1 MPSRTVNAPCPDV
14 LVGFACAT
22 VDRRKHVLSVK
33 AGDAA
38 GPHLGLVGARR
49 EGGQYAWYV
58 CIVMMLLLSIS
69 YMDRSVLALLV
80 APIEAAFSVRDT
92 TMGLLQGA
100 AFAVVYVVFAFP
112 LARLADRGN
121 RRNLIVYGVIFW
133 CGATICCGL
142 AQSVR
147 QLFLARMSVAA
158 GEAVLMPA
166 AVSILSDYFGPKSR
180 ARALSVYSIGLYLGS
195 GLAMGGGGAL
205 MKAFGPDGAVAPV
218 MGALASWRLV
228 FILMGLVG
236 LFVVPLLMGVREP
249 QRLRD
254 DGRSAE
260 ATLPFK
266 QMMRE
271 LRTKRTAV
279 LGTIIGF
286 ALISLGATTVN
297 AWGATLFLR
306 THGWSI
312 GNAGLR
318 LGVFTLVLGP
328 LGAITGG
335 VAADWL
341 AKRGRVDAKPFIGI
355 LSASGCVVG
364 ALVLTLQS
372 TAIALIG
379 IGLLNYLIGFNF
391 GIVQASLAD
400 LLPNRMRAVISALY
414 IATTNIFAAT
424 LGPLLVGVLNDHVF
438 KDPAE
443 IATSLR
449 IVVPS
454 AFLLA
459 AVTLWHVLPAYRRA
473 LAGRR

>member
-1 MPSRTVNAPCPDV
+1 MPSRIVNAPCPDV

-22 VDRRKHVLSVK
+22 VDRRKHVLN
-33 AGDAA
+33 AEARDAA
-38 GPHLGLVGARR
+38 GPHLGLAGARR

-80 APIEAAFSVRDT
+80 APIEATFSVRDT

-205 MKAFGPDGAVAPV
+205 MKVFGPDGAVAPV
-218 MGALASWRLV
+218 IWALASWRLV

-249 QRLRD
+249 QRLGD

-260 ATLPFK
+260 ATLPFH
-266 QMMRE
+266 QMLRE

-279 LGTIIGF
+279 FGTIIGF

-297 AWGATLFLR
+297 A
-306 THGWSI
+306 
-312 GNAGLR
+312 
-318 LGVFTLVLGP
+318 FTLVFGP

-355 LSASGCVVG
+355 LSASGCVIG
-364 ALVLTLQS
+364 ALVLTFQS

>member
-1 MPSRTVNAPCPDV
+1 V
-14 LVGFACAT
+14 LNVE
-22 VDRRKHVLSVK
+22 
-33 AGDAA
+33 AA
-38 GPHLGLVGARR
+38 GAPGPPVSVGGVGRD
-49 EGGQYAWYV
+49 GGRYAWYV
-58 CIVMMLLLSIS
+58 CLLLMLLLAIS

-80 APIEAAFSVRDT
+80 APIETAFSVRDT

-100 AFAVVYVVFAFP
+100 AFAVVYVLFAFP

-142 AQSVR
+142 AQSIH

-205 MKAFGPDGAVAPV
+205 MKVLGPAGAAVPM
-218 MGALASWRLV
+218 MGVLASWRMV
-228 FILMGLVG
+228 FIVMGLVG

-249 QRLRD
+249 QRLGD
-254 DGRSAE
+254 DGHSAE

-271 LRTKRTAV
+271 LKTKRAAV
-279 LGTIIGF
+279 FGTIIGF
-286 ALISLGATTVN
+286 ALISLGATTINV
-297 AWGATLFLR
+297 WGATLFLR
-306 THGWSI
+306 THGWTI
-312 GNAGLR
+312 GDAGLR
-318 LGVFTLVLGP
+318 LGALTLVFGP
-328 LGAITGG
+328 LGAISGG

-341 AKRGRVDAKPFIGI
+341 AKRGRVDAKPFVGL
-355 LSASGCVVG
+355 LSASGCIVG

-372 TAIALIG
+372 TMIAIIG
-379 IGLLNYLIGFNF
+379 VGLVNYLIGFNF

-424 LGPLLVGVLNDHVF
+424 LGPLLVGILNDRVF
-438 KDPAE
+438 TGPAE
-443 IATSLR
+443 IAISLR
-449 IVVPS
+449 VVAPS

-459 AVTLWHVLPAYRRA
+459 ALTLCLVLPAYRLA

>member
-1 MPSRTVNAPCPDV
+1 VNGEASALIAGTAADAPGSHV
-14 LVGFACAT
+14 SLAGT
-22 VDRRKHVLSVK
+22 RR
-33 AGDAA
+33 D
-38 GPHLGLVGARR
+38 
-49 EGGQYAWYV
+49 GGRYAWYV
-58 CIVMMLLLSIS
+58 CLVLMLLLAIS

-133 CGATICCGL
+133 CAATICCGL
-142 AQSVR
+142 ARNIQ

-166 AVSILSDYFGPKSR
+166 AVSILADYFGPKSR
-180 ARALSVYSIGLYLGS
+180 ARALSVYSIGLYFGS

-205 MKAFGPDGAVAPV
+205 MKAFGPAVTVVPV
-218 MGALASWRLV
+218 IGALASWRLV
-228 FILMGLVG
+228 FALMGLVG
-236 LFVVPLLMGVREP
+236 LLVVPLLIGVREP
-249 QRLRD
+249 QRLSD
-254 DGRSAE
+254 DGHSAE

-271 LRTKRTAV
+271 LKAKRTAV
-279 LGTIIGF
+279 LGTIVGF

-306 THGWSI
+306 SHGWSI

-318 LGVFTLVLGP
+318 LGAITLVLGP

-341 AKRGRVDAKPFIGI
+341 AKRGRVDAKPIVGTV
-355 LSASGCVVG
+355 SAIGCVVG

-372 TAIALIG
+372 TALALIG
-379 IGLLNYLIGFNF
+379 VGLLNYLIGFNF

-414 IATTNIFAAT
+414 VATTNIFAAT
-424 LGPLLVGVLNDHVF
+424 LGPLLVGVLNDRVF
-438 KDPAE
+438 KEPAQ
-443 IATSLR
+443 IAMSLR

-459 AVTLWHVLPAYRRA
+459 ALTLWHVLPAYRRA
-473 LAGRR
+473 LADRR

>member
-1 MPSRTVNAPCPDV
+1 V
-14 LVGFACAT
+14 LNVE
-22 VDRRKHVLSVK
+22 
-33 AGDAA
+33 AA
-38 GPHLGLVGARR
+38 GAPGPPVSVGGVRR
-49 EGGQYAWYV
+49 DGGRYAWYV
-58 CIVMMLLLSIS
+58 CLVLMLLLAIS

-100 AFAVVYVVFAFP
+100 AFAVVYVLFAFP

-142 AQSVR
+142 ARSIH

-205 MKAFGPDGAVAPV
+205 MKVLGPAGAAVP
-218 MGALASWRLV
+218 MIGILSSWRMV

-236 LFVVPLLMGVREP
+236 LFVVPLLMGVQEP
-249 QRLRD
+249 QRVGD
-254 DGRSAE
+254 DGHSAE
-260 ATLPFK
+260 ATLSFK

-271 LRTKRTAV
+271 LKTKRAAV
-279 LGTIIGF
+279 FGTIIGF
-286 ALISLGATTVN
+286 ALISLGANTIN
-297 AWGATLFLR
+297 GWGATLFLR
-306 THGWSI
+306 THGWTI
-312 GNAGLR
+312 GDAGLR
-318 LGVFTLVLGP
+318 LGALTLVFGP
-328 LGAITGG
+328 FGAISGG

-341 AKRGRVDAKPFIGI
+341 AKRGRVDAKPFVGM
-355 LSASGCVVG
+355 LSASGCVAG

-372 TAIALIG
+372 TMIALVG
-379 IGLLNYLIGFNF
+379 IGLVNYLIGFNF

-424 LGPLLVGVLNDHVF
+424 LGPLLVGILNDHVF
-438 KDPAE
+438 RDPAE
-443 IATSLR
+443 IAISLR
-449 IVVPS
+449 VVVPS

-459 AVTLWHVLPAYRRA
+459 ALTLRHVLPAYRLA
-473 LAGRR
+473 FAGRR

>member
-1 MPSRTVNAPCPDV
+1 VLRAATAADAPGAHASLAGTRPD
-14 LVGFACAT
+14 
-22 VDRRKHVLSVK
+22 
-33 AGDAA
+33 
-38 GPHLGLVGARR
+38 
-49 EGGQYAWYV
+49 EGRYAWYV
-58 CIVMMLLLSIS
+58 CLVLMLLLAIS

-100 AFAVVYVVFAFP
+100 AFAGVYVVFAFP

-133 CGATICCGL
+133 CAATICCGL
-142 AQSVR
+142 ARNIQ

-166 AVSILSDYFGPKSR
+166 AVSILADYFGPKSR
-180 ARALSVYSIGLYLGS
+180 ARALSVYSIGLYFGS

-205 MKAFGPDGAVAPV
+205 MKAFGPAGTVVPV

-228 FILMGLVG
+228 FVSMGLAG
-236 LFVVPLLMGVREP
+236 LLVVPLLIGVREP
-249 QRLRD
+249 QRLGD
-254 DGRSAE
+254 DGHSAE
-260 ATLPFK
+260 AALPFK
-266 QMMRE
+266 RMMRE
-271 LRTKRTAV
+271 LRAKRTAV
-279 LGTIIGF
+279 FGTIVGF

-297 AWGATLFLR
+297 AWAATLFLR
-306 THGWSI
+306 AHGWSI

-318 LGVFTLVLGP
+318 LGAITLALGP

-341 AKRGRVDAKPFIGI
+341 AKRGRVDAKPIVGTV
-355 LSASGCVVG
+355 SAIGCVVG

-372 TAIALIG
+372 TISALIG
-379 IGLLNYLIGFNF
+379 VGLLNYLIGFNF

-438 KDPAE
+438 KEPAQ
-443 IATSLR
+443 IAMSLR
-449 IVVPS
+449 VVVPS

-459 AVTLWHVLPAYRRA
+459 ALTLWHVLPAYRRS
-473 LAGRR
+473 LADPSPLH

>member
-1 MPSRTVNAPCPDV
+1 MPSRTANALCPYV

-22 VDRRKHVLSVK
+22 VDRRKNVLN
-33 AGDAA
+33 AEARDAA
-38 GPHLGLVGARR
+38 GPHLGLAGARR
-49 EGGQYAWYV
+49 EGGGYAWYV
-58 CIVMMLLLSIS
+58 CVVMMLLLSIS

-112 LARLADRGN
+112 LARFADRGN

-205 MKAFGPDGAVAPV
+205 MKVFGPDGAVAPV
-218 MGALASWRLV
+218 MWALASWRLV

-254 DGRSAE
+254 DGRAAE
-260 ATLPFK
+260 ATLSFK

-312 GNAGLR
+312 GDAGLR
-318 LGVFTLVLGP
+318 LGAFTLVFGP

-341 AKRGRVDAKPFIGI
+341 TKRGRVDAKPFIGL

-372 TAIALIG
+372 TAVALIG

-438 KDPAE
+438 KDPVE

-459 AVTLWHVLPAYRRA
+459 AVTLWHVLPAYRQA

>member
-1 MPSRTVNAPCPDV
+1 LECVRLDVRATVNSEADV
-14 LVGFACAT
+14 LRAETAADAPGAHA
-22 VDRRKHVLSVK
+22 SP
-33 AGDAA
+33 AGTRPD
-38 GPHLGLVGARR
+38 
-49 EGGQYAWYV
+49 EGRYAWYV
-58 CIVMMLLLSIS
+58 CLVLMLLLAIS

-133 CGATICCGL
+133 CAATICCGL
-142 AQSVR
+142 ARNIQ

-166 AVSILSDYFGPKSR
+166 AVSILADYFGPKSR
-180 ARALSVYSIGLYLGS
+180 ARALSVYSIGLYFGS

-205 MKAFGPDGAVAPV
+205 MKAFGPAGTVVPV

-228 FILMGLVG
+228 FVSMGLAG
-236 LFVVPLLMGVREP
+236 LLVVPLLIGVREP
-249 QRLRD
+249 QRFGD
-254 DGRSAE
+254 DGHSAE
-260 ATLPFK
+260 AALPFK
-266 QMMRE
+266 RMMRE
-271 LRTKRTAV
+271 LRAKRTAV
-279 LGTIIGF
+279 FGTIVGF

-297 AWGATLFLR
+297 AWAATLFLR

-318 LGVFTLVLGP
+318 LGAITLVLGP

-341 AKRGRVDAKPFIGI
+341 AKRGRVDAKPIVGTV
-355 LSASGCVVG
+355 SAIGCVVG

-372 TAIALIG
+372 TILALIG
-379 IGLLNYLIGFNF
+379 VGLLNYLIGFNF

-438 KDPAE
+438 KEPAQ
-443 IATSLR
+443 IAMSLR
-449 IVVPS
+449 VVVPS

-459 AVTLWHVLPAYRRA
+459 ALTLWHVLPAYRRA
-473 LAGRR
+473 LADPSPIH

>member
-1 MPSRTVNAPCPDV
+1 VNAPCPDV

-38 GPHLGLVGARR
+38 GPHLGLVGARQ
-49 EGGQYAWYV
+49 EGGRYAWYV
-58 CIVMMLLLSIS
+58 CVVMMLLLSIS

-205 MKAFGPDGAVAPV
+205 MKVFGPDGAVAPV
-218 MGALASWRLV
+218 MWALASWRLV

-249 QRLRD
+249 QRLGD

-260 ATLPFK
+260 AALPVT
-266 QMMRE
+266 E
-271 LRTKRTAV
+271 LRREFKTKWAAIC
-279 LGTIIGF
+279 GTIIGF

-297 AWGATLFLR
+297 AWGATLFFR

-312 GNAGLR
+312 GDAGLR
-318 LGVFTLVLGP
+318 LGALTLLLGP
-328 LGAITGG
+328 LGAISGG

-341 AKRGRVDAKPFIGI
+341 AKRGRVDAKPFVGL
-355 LSASGCVVG
+355 LSASGCVVAG
-364 ALVLTLQS
+364 LVLTLQS
-372 TAIALIG
+372 TTIALIG
-379 IGLLNYLIGFNF
+379 IGVLNYLIGFNF

-414 IATTNIFAAT
+414 VATTNIFAAT
-424 LGPLLVGVLNDHVF
+424 LGPLLVGILNDHVF
-438 KDPAE
+438 RDPAQ

-459 AVTLWHVLPAYRRA
+459 ALTLRRVLPAYRTA
-473 LAGRR
+473 LANRR

>member
-1 MPSRTVNAPCPDV
+1 MPEPRLNQA
-14 LVGFACAT
+14 
-22 VDRRKHVLSVK
+22 
-33 AGDAA
+33 
-38 GPHLGLVGARR
+38 GARWQ
-49 EGGQYAWYV
+49 EGRYAWYV
-58 CIVMMLLLSIS
+58 CLVMMLLLSIS

-80 APIEAAFSVRDT
+80 APIESAFSVRDT

-100 AFAVVYVVFAFP
+100 AFAVVYVAFAFP

-121 RRNLIVYGVIFW
+121 RRNLILCGVVFW
-133 CGATICCGL
+133 CGATVCCGL
-142 AQSVR
+142 ARSIGQI
-147 QLFLARMSVAA
+147 FLARMSVAA

-166 AVSILSDYFGPKSR
+166 AVSILADYFGPKSR

-205 MKAFGPDGAVAPV
+205 MKAIGPAGAVLP
-218 MGALASWRLV
+218 MFGALASWRLV
-228 FILMGLVG
+228 FVLMGLVG
-236 LFVVPLLMGVREP
+236 LLVLPLLIGVREP
-249 QRLRD
+249 RRLGD
-254 DGRSAE
+254 DGHSAE
-260 ATLPFK
+260 AALPFNE
-266 QMMRE
+266 MMRE
-271 LRTKRTAV
+271 LKAKRTAV
-279 LGTIIGF
+279 LSTIIGF
-286 ALISLGATTVN
+286 ALISLGATTIN

-318 LGVFTLVLGP
+318 LGALTLVFGP

-341 AKRGRVDAKPFIGI
+341 AKRGRIDAKPFIGFS
-355 LSASGCVVG
+355 SASGCAVG
-364 ALVLTLQS
+364 ALVLTVHS
-372 TAIALIG
+372 TMIALIG
-379 IGLLNYLIGFNF
+379 LGFTNYLIGFNF

-424 LGPLLVGVLNDHVF
+424 LGPLLVGILNDHVF
-438 KDPAE
+438 RDPAQ

-449 IVVPS
+449 IVAPT

-459 AVTLWHVLPAYRRA
+459 ALTLRHVLPAYRRA
-473 LAGRR
+473 LTGKR

>member
-1 MPSRTVNAPCPDV
+1 MPPSGSSGPPLLSGDRGATHIAVPASNAGTQRD
-14 LVGFACAT
+14 G
-22 VDRRKHVLSVK
+22 
-33 AGDAA
+33 
-38 GPHLGLVGARR
+38 GA
-49 EGGQYAWYV
+49 YAWYA
-58 CIVMMLLLSIS
+58 CLVMMLLLAIS

-80 APIEAAFSVRDT
+80 APIETTFGVRDT

-100 AFAVVYVVFAFP
+100 AFAVVYVLFAFP

-121 RRNLIVYGVIFW
+121 RRNLIVYGVIVW
-133 CGATICCGL
+133 CGATVCCGL
-142 AQSVR
+142 ARSVP
-147 QLFLARMSVAA
+147 QLFLARMLVAA

-205 MKAFGPDGAVAPV
+205 MKAFGPTGAALPV
-218 MGALASWRLV
+218 VGALESWRLV
-228 FILMGLVG
+228 FILLGVVG
-236 LFVVPLLMGVREP
+236 LLIVAPLLGVREP
-249 QRLRD
+249 ARVGD
-254 DGRSAE
+254 NGHSAE
-260 ATLPFK
+260 AALPVK
-266 QMMRE
+266 EMRRE
-271 LRTKRTAV
+271 FATKRTAI

-286 ALISLGATTVN
+286 ALISLGATTIN

-306 THGWSI
+306 SHGWSI

-318 LGVFTLVLGP
+318 LGALTLILGP

-335 VAADWL
+335 VVADRL
-341 AKRGRVDAKPFIGI
+341 AKRGRIDAKPFVGM
-355 LSASGCVVG
+355 LSASGCVVA
-364 ALVLTLQS
+364 ALVLTLPS
-372 TAIALIG
+372 TALALIG
-379 IGLLNYLIGFNF
+379 IGLVNYLIGFNF

-438 KDPAE
+438 PDPAQ
-443 IATSLR
+443 IAISLR
-449 IVVPS
+449 LVVPS

-459 AVTLWHVLPAYRRA
+459 ALTLRHVLPSYRLA
-473 LAGRR
+473 LVAR

>member
-1 MPSRTVNAPCPDV
+1 MNREVNV
-14 LVGFACAT
+14 L
-22 VDRRKHVLSVK
+22 K
-33 AGDAA
+33 AEAA
-38 GPHLGLVGARR
+38 AVPGAHASLAGIRHD
-49 EGGQYAWYV
+49 GGRYAWYV
-58 CIVMMLLLSIS
+58 CVVLMLLLAIS

-80 APIEAAFSVRDT
+80 APIESDFSVRDT

-100 AFAVVYVVFAFP
+100 AFAVVYVIFAFP

-133 CGATICCGL
+133 CVATIGCGL
-142 AQSVR
+142 ARNIQ

-166 AVSILSDYFGPKSR
+166 AVSILADYFGPTSR
-180 ARALSVYSIGLYLGS
+180 ARALSIYSIGLYLGS

-205 MKAFGPDGAVAPV
+205 MKVFGAGGAVLPV
-218 MGALASWRLV
+218 IGALASWRLV
-228 FILMGLVG
+228 FVLMGLIG
-236 LFVVPLLMGVREP
+236 LLVVPLLIAVREP
-249 QRLRD
+249 RRLGD
-254 DGRSAE
+254 DGHSAD
-260 ATLPFK
+260 ATLPFG
-266 QMMRE
+266 QMMLE
-271 LRTKRTAV
+271 LKAKRIAV
-279 LGTIIGF
+279 FGTIIGF

-297 AWGATLFLR
+297 AWGASLFLR

-318 LGVFTLVLGP
+318 LGLFTLAFGP

-341 AKRGRVDAKPFIGI
+341 AKRGRLDAKPLVGAV
-355 LSASGCVVG
+355 SAIGCVVG

-372 TAIALIG
+372 TIMALIG
-379 IGLLNYLIGFNF
+379 LGILNYLIGFNF

-424 LGPLLVGVLNDHVF
+424 LGPLLVGILNDHVF
-438 KDPAE
+438 REPAQ
-443 IATSLR
+443 IAISLR
-449 IVVPS
+449 VVAPT

-459 AVTLWHVLPAYRRA
+459 ALTLWYVLPAYRRA

>member
-1 MPSRTVNAPCPDV
+1 
-14 LVGFACAT
+14 
-22 VDRRKHVLSVK
+22 
-33 AGDAA
+33 
-38 GPHLGLVGARR
+38 
-49 EGGQYAWYV
+49 
-58 CIVMMLLLSIS
+58 
-69 YMDRSVLALLV
+69 
-80 APIEAAFSVRDT
+80 
-92 TMGLLQGA
+92 
-100 AFAVVYVVFAFP
+100 
-112 LARLADRGN
+112 
-121 RRNLIVYGVIFW
+121 
-133 CGATICCGL
+133 
-142 AQSVR
+142 
-147 QLFLARMSVAA
+147 
-158 GEAVLMPA
+158 MPA

-297 AWGATLFLR
+297 AWGGHTVLAHPRLEHR
-306 THGWSI
+306 QCGAS
-312 GNAGLR
+312 

-341 AKRGRVDAKPFIGI
+341 AKRGRVDASP
-355 LSASGCVVG
+355 SSVSCRRAACVVG
-364 ALVLTLQS
+364 SARAYPAEHGDRPHRHRIVELSHRVQFRNCSGQLGRS
-372 TAIALIG
+372 IAESHARGDI
-379 IGLLNYLIGFNF
+379 
-391 GIVQASLAD
+391 
-400 LLPNRMRAVISALY
+400 RAVYSDDEHLRGTPGASA
-414 IATTNIFAAT
+414 
-424 LGPLLVGVLNDHVF
+424 
-438 KDPAE
+438 
-443 IATSLR
+443 R
-449 IVVPS
+449 
-454 AFLLA
+454 
-459 AVTLWHVLPAYRRA
+459 RRA
-473 LAGRR
+473 QRSRFQGPG

>member
-1 MPSRTVNAPCPDV
+1 VNGEASALIAGTAADAPGSHV
-14 LVGFACAT
+14 SLAGT
-22 VDRRKHVLSVK
+22 RR
-33 AGDAA
+33 D
-38 GPHLGLVGARR
+38 
-49 EGGQYAWYV
+49 GGRYAWYV
-58 CIVMMLLLSIS
+58 CLVLMLLLAIS

-133 CGATICCGL
+133 CAATICCGL
-142 AQSVR
+142 ARNIQ

-166 AVSILSDYFGPKSR
+166 AVSILADYFGPKSR
-180 ARALSVYSIGLYLGS
+180 ARALSVYSIGLYFGS

-205 MKAFGPDGAVAPV
+205 MKAFGPPV
-218 MGALASWRLV
+218 TVLPVIGALASWRLV
-228 FILMGLVG
+228 FALMGLVG
-236 LFVVPLLMGVREP
+236 LLVVPLLIGVREP
-249 QRLRD
+249 QRLSD
-254 DGRSAE
+254 DGHSAE

-271 LRTKRTAV
+271 LKAKRTAV
-279 LGTIIGF
+279 LGTIVGF

-318 LGVFTLVLGP
+318 LGAITLVLGP

-341 AKRGRVDAKPFIGI
+341 AKRGRVDAKPIVGTV
-355 LSASGCVVG
+355 SAIGCVVG

-372 TAIALIG
+372 TALALIG
-379 IGLLNYLIGFNF
+379 VGLLNYLIGFNF

-414 IATTNIFAAT
+414 VATTNIFAAT
-424 LGPLLVGVLNDHVF
+424 LGPLLVGVLNDRVF
-438 KDPAE
+438 KEPAQ
-443 IATSLR
+443 IAMSLR

-459 AVTLWHVLPAYRRA
+459 ALTLWHVLPAYRRA
-473 LAGRR
+473 LADRR

>member
-22 VDRRKHVLSVK
+22 VDRRKHVLN
-33 AGDAA
+33 AEARDAA
-38 GPHLGLVGARR
+38 RPHLGLVGARR
-49 EGGQYAWYV
+49 EGGRYAWYV
-58 CIVMMLLLSIS
+58 CVVMMLLLSIS

-180 ARALSVYSIGLYLGS
+180 GRALSVYSIGLYLGS

-205 MKAFGPDGAVAPV
+205 MKVFGPDGAVAPV
-218 MGALASWRLV
+218 MWALASWRLV

-312 GNAGLR
+312 GDAGLR
-318 LGVFTLVLGP
+318 LGAFTLVFGP

-341 AKRGRVDAKPFIGI
+341 TKRGRVDAKPFIGL

-372 TAIALIG
+372 TAVALIG

-438 KDPAE
+438 KDPVE

-459 AVTLWHVLPAYRRA
+459 AVTLWHVLPAYRQA